1 MTRQEHSI
9 AKMTGVWLLPV
20 VTLIVASSS
29 GGNLALAIKPHNLT
43 IAFLSGAFSIT
54 MVIMGLSIAIMTITI
69 YLLRLIVHGP
79 PEPALVLSAFLPL
92 GPLGQGG
99 YSLLVAGA
107 DLSIFFGD
115 REGDQFPNLAITGDS
130 LQIVLFCGSFILW
143 SMGLAWI
150 FIAFMTIFEVAR
162 KNKIPFGMAYWGL
175 IFPHGVFAMLSV
187 QMGHTLN
194 SMFFKV
200 FGALWSSEYI
210 LFRYPPNL

>member
-1 MTRQEHSI
+1 MDEYVPLWTQYEHIFHGIGHPYARFSE
-9 AKMTGVWLLPV
+9 
-20 VTLIVASSS
+20 
-29 GGNLALAIKPHNLT
+29 GGAHK
-43 IAFLSGAFSIT
+43 FLSI
-54 MVIMGLSIAIMTITI
+54 LQ
-69 YLLRLIVHGP
+69 
-79 PEPALVLSAFLPL
+79 SAFLPL

-210 LFRYPPNL
+210 LFS